1 MARMKLPRASRS
13 QASPRVT
20 SDGHECLVCGRAIRG
35 AADVWVHLL
44 TTLEL
49 ASVDEPIDESRESQG
64 WFPIGPECARR
75 IPEDY
80 KMPAG
85 SG

>member
-1 MARMKLPRASRS
+1 MARMKLPRESRS

-75 IPEDY
+75 IP
-80 KMPAG
+80 AAFRT
-85 SG
+85 SGGD

>member
-1 MARMKLPRASRS
+1 MARMQLPLASRRK
-13 QASPRVT
+13 ASPRVT
-20 SDGHECLVCGRAIRG
+20 SDGHVCLVCGRAIRG

-49 ASVDEPIDESRESQG
+49 ASVDEPIDESRRESQG

-75 IPEDY
+75 IPGAFKTSLPE
-80 KMPAG
+80 
-85 SG
+85 